1 MAALDAR
8 SLLEISVKVLGLT
21 VQVDG
26 CSLLEISIKVLGLTV
41 QLAFL
46 IEPSHQIQLICL
58 ANFPQTT
65 S

>member
-1 MAALDAR
+1 MSSRFGNIVAALDAR

-41 QLAFL
+41 QLAF
-46 IEPSHQIQLICL
+46 
-58 ANFPQTT
+58 
-65 S
+65 